1 MTLFEEIIKEL
12 KNIGLEKDAER
23 WIKSFEIT
31 EVEKRVL
38 IYHLVYELP
47 YKTISYN
54 KNNTN
59 ICIDLNESNL
69 SRLQKQAIKSATKYL
84 KSFTI
89 NDLRK
94 QSKSKS

>member
-12 KNIGLEKDAER
+12 KNMGLEKDAER

-84 KSFTI
+84 KSLTI
-89 NDLRK
+89 NDLK
-94 QSKSKS
+94 QQFKSKS